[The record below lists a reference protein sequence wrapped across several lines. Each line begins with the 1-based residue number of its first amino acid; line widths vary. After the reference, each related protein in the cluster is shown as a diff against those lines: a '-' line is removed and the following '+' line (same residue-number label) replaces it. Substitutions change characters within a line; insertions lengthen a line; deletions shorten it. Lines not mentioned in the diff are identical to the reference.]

1 MARRHRKG
9 AELEVAPARRR
20 CSKIRQSWQSGSGS
34 ASGDKG
40 HRGFLR
46 RDRRRGTAGR
56 SIWVGLLR
64 RSRNQGRVSPDS
76 TAHTLQ
82 QARSLEEAT
91 SSVVCH
97 SGGRGGAHGR
107 ATERGARVQWLW
119 R

>member
-46 RDRRRGTAGR
+46 RDRRRGHGWP
-56 SIWVGLLR
+56 IDL
-64 RSRNQGRVSPDS
+64 GRVAPTLTEPGKSLPRRHC
-76 TAHTLQ
+76 AH
-82 QARSLEEAT
+82 AT
-91 SSVVCH
+91 TGSK
-97 SGGRGGAHGR
+97 SGGSDVFSGLPQRR
-107 ATERGARVQWLW
+107 
-119 R
+119 